1 MDWRQPAVDGWFKAV
16 ENNKIFLLNNCN
28 YFLIIPVT
36 YCCWTVSVSARAWPS
51 CSRTAAG
58 RTYLSSRSGAITR
71 WRQGRSPQRTTPPW
85 PRWWRR
91 PCGKYF
97 LSECEIFSGVG
108 GHTPGVVRHK
118 PQEMAQFACGR
129 RRRGRR
135 GNGTAIL
142 LLNTNNNLVKRKY
155 DLKVGLSF
163 S

>member
-1 MDWRQPAVDGWFKAV
+1 MRGRGQVAP
-16 ENNKIFLLNNCN
+16 EQQ
-28 YFLIIPVT
+28 
-36 YCCWTVSVSARAWPS
+36 RE
-51 CSRTAAG
+51 G
-58 RTYLSSRSGAITR
+58 RTCQAGQGQQQGGAR
-71 WRQGRSPQRTTPPW
+71 RGPRRGQLPRDPGDGGGRVANI
-85 PRWWRR
+85 
-91 PCGKYF
+91 F